1 MKKARRMIRLGHR
14 VGQIMDIPLEA
25 IGDTVKIC
33 IIADSFA
40 SIENY
45 KGVFECTESL
55 TAAHGIRHSAN
66 RGRKS
71 VLR

>member
-14 VGQIMDIPLEA
+14 VGQLMDIPLEA

-45 KGVFECTESL
+45 KGVFEC
-55 TAAHGIRHSAN
+55 IRHSAN

>member
-1 MKKARRMIRLGHR
+1 MKKPRRMIRLGHR

-40 SIENY
+40 SIEN
-45 KGVFECTESL
+45 
-55 TAAHGIRHSAN
+55 
-66 RGRKS
+66 
-71 VLR
+71 